1 MRKGVLKVTVCC
13 LMGCILLAN
22 PFMTVDVYSLSGALP
37 VAGSASVLNGSR
49 DGNTTNKNTSYFWKK
64 RQQRNLKEQSSKTIR
79 NLPVR
84 DIGYSNSETF
94 H

>member
-49 DGNTTNKNTSYFWKK
+49 DGNTANK
-64 RQQRNLKEQSSKTIR
+64 RQAVLGIAKRQAYLRQRKKSLSAQGLLVLYQKQKKKK
-79 NLPVR
+79 
-84 DIGYSNSETF
+84 
-94 H
+94 